1 MLNPNTSIPYR
12 GFQIAVELNNARFT
26 ARVSCEGSLINHD
39 GRSSEVWASESC
51 GSYDRA
57 ISVAKKAIDDGRIG
71 ARSA

>member
-12 GFQIAVELNNARFT
+12 GYQIAVAHDKAQFT
-26 ARVSCEGSLINHD
+26 ARVSREGNLISHD

-57 ISVAKKAIDDGRIG
+57 ISVAKKAIDDGRV
-71 ARSA
+71 A